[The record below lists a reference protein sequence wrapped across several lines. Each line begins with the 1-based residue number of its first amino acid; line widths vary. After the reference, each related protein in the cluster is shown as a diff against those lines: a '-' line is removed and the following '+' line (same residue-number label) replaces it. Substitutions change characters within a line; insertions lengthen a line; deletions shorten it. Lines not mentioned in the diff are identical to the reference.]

1 MKNTFVLKSFLIAC
15 LWVLGSFSV
24 FGQSKIDVKGKVI
37 DQSTGDPIIGANVV
51 EKGTTNGTI
60 TDLDGKFSL
69 SLPIRRE
76 PSRCRRSLPGPM
88 IFALPISA

>member
-37 DQSTGDPIIGANVV
+37 DQSTGDPIIGAVV
-51 EKGTTNGTI
+51 EYVA
-60 TDLDGKFSL
+60 S
-69 SLPIRRE
+69 
-76 PSRCRRSLPGPM
+76 
-88 IFALPISA
+88 